1 MDELN
6 VSMFSLGRG
15 NCEICPYRVK
25 CKEYSEYMRF
35 AVGKRK
41 EKIENERAK
50 QRNKDNRR

>member
-6 VSMFSLGRG
+6 VNMFSLGSG

-41 EKIENERAK
+41 EKIENERA
-50 QRNKDNRR
+50 